1 MYKIGIDVGGMSI
14 KAGLVV
20 NGEIIQRS
28 VKETNQSGGLENIIE
43 DITELVND
51 LLDKSELEINNI
63 DSIGIGFPG
72 VVTSEGRV
80 TCVNIGLENALII
93 PKLEERLKGT
103 IVRAGN
109 DANVAALAEYFYGSM
124 KGYNSG
130 VMITL
135 GTGIGGGIVIDD
147 KLITGSNGVGA
158 EIGHTMVATNYYDC
172 NCGNNGCF
180 ETFCSATAIIKYTQK
195 LLKEGRETIIR
206 DMCNNNLENITAK
219 MVFDAYKEGD
229 QVAVEIIN
237 RFKKYLAMGIANI
250 LNIINPETIVLGGG
264 VALAGDILLDP
275 LRKKLEKYALP
286 VTLEDLKI
294 VQGILGNE
302 AGIKGAVGLFS

>member
-1 MYKIGIDVGGMSI
+1 MYKIGIDIGGMSI

-28 VKETNQSGGLENIIE
+28 VKETNQLGGLENIVE
-43 DITELVND
+43 DIIELVNN
-51 LLDKSELEINNI
+51 LLVKSELNIHNI
-63 DSIGIGFPG
+63 DLIGIGFPG

-93 PKLEERLKGT
+93 PILEERLKGT

-109 DANVAALAEYFYGSM
+109 DANVAALAEYAYGSM

-135 GTGIGGGIVIDD
+135 GTGVGGGIVIDN
-147 KLITGSNGVGA
+147 KLIVGSNGVGA
-158 EIGHTMVATNYYDC
+158 EIGHTMIASNFYDC

-195 LLKEGRETIIR
+195 LLNEGRESIIM
-206 DMCNNNLENITAK
+206 DMCKKNIDNITAK
-219 MVFDAYKEGD
+219 MVFDAYREND
-229 QVAVEIIN
+229 SVAKEIIN
-237 RFKKYLAMGIANI
+237 RFKKYLAIGIGNI
-250 LNIINPETIVLGGG
+250 VNFIDPAVISIGGG
-264 VALAGDILLDP
+264 VSNASDILLDG
-275 LRKKLEKYALP
+275 LSEQVKQHLP
-286 VTLEDLKI
+286 FKNTKI
-294 VQGILGNE
+294 GDIVIAKFKND
-302 AGIKGAVGLFS
+302 AGIIGASAL

>member
-103 IVRAGN
+103 IVR
-109 DANVAALAEYFYGSM
+109 
-124 KGYNSG
+124 
-130 VMITL
+130 
-135 GTGIGGGIVIDD
+135 
-147 KLITGSNGVGA
+147 
-158 EIGHTMVATNYYDC
+158 
-172 NCGNNGCF
+172 
-180 ETFCSATAIIKYTQK
+180 
-195 LLKEGRETIIR
+195 LKWSR
-206 DMCNNNLENITAK
+206 C
-219 MVFDAYKEGD
+219 
-229 QVAVEIIN
+229 
-237 RFKKYLAMGIANI
+237 
-250 LNIINPETIVLGGG
+250 
-264 VALAGDILLDP
+264 
-275 LRKKLEKYALP
+275 
-286 VTLEDLKI
+286 
-294 VQGILGNE
+294 
-302 AGIKGAVGLFS
+302 

>member
-14 KAGLVV
+14 KAGIVV

-135 GTGIGGGIVIDD
+135 GTGIGGGIVIDN
-147 KLITGSNGVGA
+147 KLIIGSNGVGA
-158 EIGHTMVATNYYDC
+158 EIGHTIVATNYYDC

-180 ETFCSATAIIKYTQK
+180 ETFCSATAIIKYTHK
-195 LLKEGRETIIR
+195 LLNEGRETIIR
-206 DMCNNNLENITAK
+206 DMCKNNLENITAK
-219 MVFDAYKEGD
+219 MVFDAYKGKD

-237 RFKKYLAMGIANI
+237 RFKKYLAMGIGNI
-250 LNIINPETIVLGGG
+250 VNFIDPAVISIGGG
-264 VALAGDILLDP
+264 VSNASDILLDG
-275 LRKKLEKYALP
+275 LSEQVKKHLP
-286 VTLEDLKI
+286 FKKSKI
-294 VQGILGNE
+294 GDIVIAKFKND
-302 AGIKGAVGLFS
+302 AGIIGASAL

>member
-147 KLITGSNGVGA
+147 KLIIGSNGVGA

-206 DMCNNNLENITAK
+206 DMCKNNLENITAK

-237 RFKKYLAMGIANI
+237 RFKKYLAMGIGNI
-250 LNIINPETIVLGGG
+250 LNILNPEVIVIGGG
-264 VALAGDILLDP
+264 VALAGDILFNP
-275 LRKKLEKYALP
+275 LKEKLKKYVLSVA
-286 VTLEDLKI
+286 LEDLKI
-294 VQGILGNE
+294 VPGVLGNE
-302 AGIKGAVGLFS
+302 AGIKGAVGLFA

>member
-147 KLITGSNGVGA
+147 KLIIGSNGVGA

-206 DMCNNNLENITAK
+206 DMCKNNLENITAK

-237 RFKKYLAMGIANI
+237 RFKKYLAMGIGNI
-250 LNIINPETIVLGGG
+250 LNILNPEVIVIGGG
-264 VALAGDILLDP
+264 VALAGDILFNP
-275 LRKKLEKYALP
+275 LKEKLKKYVLP
-286 VTLEDLKI
+286 VALEDLKI
-294 VQGILGNE
+294 VPGVLGNE
-302 AGIKGAVGLFS
+302 AGIKGAVGLFA

>member
-135 GTGIGGGIVIDD
+135 GTGIGGGIVIED

-219 MVFDAYKEGD
+219 MVFDAYKEND
-229 QVAVEIIN
+229 EVAVEVVK
-237 RFKKYLAMGIANI
+237 RFKEYLLKGII
-250 LNIINPETIVLGGG
+250 SIIHFIDPEIISIGGG
-264 VALAGDILLDP
+264 VSNASDIILEGLEEEINKRAIYNGNGLAKVVIAEFKND
-275 LRKKLEKYALP
+275 A
-286 VTLEDLKI
+286 
-294 VQGILGNE
+294 GILG
-302 AGIKGAVGLFS
+302 ASAL